1 MAGNLQQRLESIKA
15 KAEII
20 TERYRK
26 VEAEK
31 RAAELQIA
39 ELQATIRRQHAELQ
53 QAMLK
58 IEQLQVVTT
67 IVPRRENVEQ
77 TRVILSELVREID
90 KCINDLT
97 Q

>member
-20 TERYRK
+20 TERYKK

-31 RAAELQIA
+31 HAAELQIA
-39 ELQATIRRQHAELQ
+39 ELQATVRRQHAELQ

-67 IVPRRENVEQ
+67 LVPRRENVEQ

>member
-20 TERYRK
+20 TQRYKK
-26 VEAEK
+26 VEEQK

-39 ELQATIRRQHAELQ
+39 ELQDTIRRQHKELQ
-53 QAMLK
+53 NAMLR
-58 IEQLQVVTT
+58 IEQLQVVNTV
-67 IVPRRENVEQ
+67 VPKREDVEQ

>member
-1 MAGNLQQRLESIKA
+1 MVGNLQQRLESIKA

>member
-15 KAEII
+15 KAKII

-31 RAAELQIA
+31 RAAEMQIA
-39 ELQATIRRQHAELQ
+39 ELQATVRHQHAQLQ

-67 IVPRRENVEQ
+67 LVPKRENVEQ

>member
-31 RAAELQIA
+31 RAAEARIA
-39 ELQATIRRQHAELQ
+39 DLQATVRRQQTELQ

-67 IVPRRENVEQ
+67 LVPRRENVEQ

-90 KCINDLT
+90 KCIKDLT